1 MLEGKALFVA
11 VMMLTAAPIAA
22 TDEGQAFLGDITY
35 DIGEMLDTDKEENN
49 VIDKT
54 LDLEDKDLLL
64 TDENLVIDCLT

>member
-35 DIGEMLDTDKEENN
+35 DIGEMLDTDKEENKI
-49 VIDKT
+49 VDRT
-54 LDLEDKDLLL
+54 LEEVD
-64 TDENLVIDCLT
+64 

>member
-35 DIGEMLDTDKEENN
+35 DLGEILDTDNEENK
-49 VIDKT
+49 VIDT
-54 LDLEDKDLLL
+54 DLEDEDLLL
-64 TDENLVIDCLT
+64 TDKKIADDDREG